1 MSTTNDT
8 GGFDRHHRDPRGY
21 GDGREF
27 GGHPGF
33 GGGPG
38 RPGAGPWGFSG
49 GRRGMARV
57 RRGDVQA
64 AVLAPL
70 AEEDMHGYQIIQ
82 ELAQRSGGVWRPGA
96 GSIYPTLR
104 QLQEQGLIDSR
115 AEGSKRV
122 FTLTDEG
129 RRAAQESGEA
139 EPWQQFTEGD
149 GVRLKLR
156 QATELLLAALSQ
168 VEGTGTDDQ
177 VDKAVGLVN
186 AARRSVY
193 LMLAEE
199 EA

>member
-1 MSTTNDT
+1 
-8 GGFDRHHRDPRGY
+8 
-21 GDGREF
+21 
-27 GGHPGF
+27 
-33 GGGPG
+33 
-38 RPGAGPWGFSG
+38 
-49 GRRGMARV
+49 MARV

-64 AVLAPL
+64 AVLALL